1 MSISAPFGY
10 DEIVPLDKAHRVLM
24 PSGTTPSFCRTINA
38 LALSVGEFV
47 AAARDYPIVF
57 ATGDA
62 GKSFAP
68 VIVLGLEAATNLFL
82 DESGEWDRNA
92 YFPAYVRRFPFCLSK
107 ERIVCI
113 VRSYVDASGMPLY
126 DERGS
131 ATPRWQAA
139 QALLAGFEDDLERT
153 AQLCAVLAKLE
164 LLEGFSIG
172 VKDAPQIQLAGM
184 VRVAEPKLRALAPAR
199 VKALVDKGFMGLI
212 YAHLHS
218 LENFSRLAARRT
230 LRKAGGK
237 G

>member
-10 DEIVPLDKAHRVLM
+10 DEIVPLEKSHRVLM

-57 ATGDA
+57 ASADA
-62 GKSFAP
+62 GQSFAP
-68 VIVLGLEAATNLFL
+68 VILLGLDAGANLFL
-82 DESGEWDRNA
+82 DASGEWDRSA

-107 ERIVCI
+107 ERVVCI
-113 VRSYVDASGMPLY
+113 VKSYVDAGGVPLY
-126 DERGS
+126 DERGN

-139 QALLAGFEDDLERT
+139 EQLLAGFEADLERT
-153 AQLCAVLAKLE
+153 AQMCAALAKLE
-164 LLEGFSIG
+164 LLESFSVQ
-172 VKDAPQIQLAGM
+172 VKDAPEIQLSGM

-199 VKALVDKGFMGLI
+199 VKALVDKGFMGLA

-218 LENFSRLAARRT
+218 LENFSRLVARRN
-230 LRKAGGK
+230 LRRAAGRG
-237 G
+237 

>member
-24 PSGTTPSFCRTINA
+24 PSGTTPSFCRSINA
-38 LALSVGEFV
+38 LALSLGEFV

-68 VIVLGLEAATNLFL
+68 VIVLGLEARTNLFL

-126 DERGS
+126 DGRGNP
-131 ATPRWQAA
+131 TPRWQAA

-153 AQLCAVLAKLE
+153 AQLCAALAKLE
-164 LLEGFSIG
+164 LLESFSVQ

-218 LENFSRLAARRT
+218 LENFSRLVARWNP
-230 LRKAGGK
+230 RKAGGR

>member
-1 MSISAPFGY
+1 
-10 DEIVPLDKAHRVLM
+10 
-24 PSGTTPSFCRTINA
+24 
-38 LALSVGEFV
+38 
-47 AAARDYPIVF
+47 
-57 ATGDA
+57 
-62 GKSFAP
+62 
-68 VIVLGLEAATNLFL
+68 
-82 DESGEWDRNA
+82 
-92 YFPAYVRRFPFCLSK
+92 VRRFPFCLSK

-153 AQLCAVLAKLE
+153 AQLCAALAKLE

>member
-1 MSISAPFGY
+1 MSISAPCGS
-10 DEIVPLDKAHRVLM
+10 DELVPFDTAHRVLV
-24 PSGTTPSFCRTINA
+24 PSGTTPSCCRSINA

-68 VIVLGLEAATNLFL
+68 VIVLGLGAGTNLFL

-113 VRSYVDASGMPLY
+113 VRSYADASGMPLY
-126 DERGS
+126 DGRGN

-139 QALLAGFEDDLERT
+139 QALLAGAEDGLERS
-153 AQLCAVLAKLE
+153 AEHCAGAAKREALE
-164 LLEGFSIG
+164 RFSG
-172 VKDAPQIQLAGM
+172 EETGGPQLADARH
-184 VRVAEPKLRALAPAR
+184 VRDR
-199 VKALVDKGFMGLI
+199 
-212 YAHLHS
+212 
-218 LENFSRLAARRT
+218 
-230 LRKAGGK
+230 
-237 G
+237 

>member
-24 PSGTTPSFCRTINA
+24 PSGTTPSFCRSINA

-68 VIVLGLEAATNLFL
+68 VIVLGLEAGTNLFL

-126 DERGS
+126 DGRGNP
-131 ATPRWQAA
+131 TPRWQAA
-139 QALLAGFEDDLERT
+139 QALLAGLHGDLERT
-153 AQLCAVLAKLE
+153 TQLLAARATTA
-164 LLEGFSIG
+164 LLES
-172 VKDAPQIQLAGM
+172 VSVEVEDAPPIQLAGM
-184 VRVAEPKLRALAPAR
+184 VRVAATNTSEVVAAR
-199 VKALVDKGFMGLI
+199 VEALG
-212 YAHLHS
+212 
-218 LENFSRLAARRT
+218 
-230 LRKAGGK
+230 
-237 G
+237 